1 MKREKQGIAV
11 AGSLIADISYQID
24 TYPQQ
29 GLLTN
34 IRGIKNNVGGSGNLI
49 LDLAKID
56 SDLPV
61 RVSGIIGQDDAGQM
75 IWNVLSKYK
84 NIDVGN
90 ITRQGISS
98 VTHVMN
104 AQDTKQRTFFF
115 MPGASDVY
123 DESYIDWDVI
133 DARIFHLEY
142 LLLMAQ
148 IDAPNAVYGTNGAK
162 ILHDARQRGMKTS
175 IDIVS
180 EQGSRARQI
189 VSAALKYTDYCII
202 NEVEAGEIVG
212 IHISDSKTL
221 DESVMR
227 RVLLALHELGVSEW
241 VVVHS
246 PVAGYG
252 FHCKTN
258 TFVTVPSLR
267 LPEGYIK
274 GSTGAGDAYC
284 SGILYGAYM
293 GWELRDAMRFAAAAA
308 ACSLSEENGTDGV
321 RVKEEIWE
329 MEAQYAVTP

>member
-1 MKREKQGIAV
+1 MEQKKKGIAV

-34 IRGIKNNVGGSGNLI
+34 IRGVKNNVGGSGNLI

-56 SDLPV
+56 ADLPV
-61 RVSGIIGQDDAGQM
+61 KVSAIIGQDDAGQM
-75 IWNVLSKYK
+75 IWNVLSEYE
-84 NIDVGN
+84 NIDLRN
-90 ITRQGISS
+90 ITRQGVSS

-115 MPGASDVY
+115 MPGASDIY
-123 DESYIDWDVI
+123 DESYIDWEVT
-133 DARIFHLEY
+133 DASIFHLEY
-142 LLLMAQ
+142 LLLMAR
-148 IDAPNAVYGTNGAK
+148 IDAPNLLYGTNGAK
-162 ILHDARQRGMKTS
+162 ILHDAQQRGMKTS

-212 IHISDSKTL
+212 IHMNDSGKIE
-221 DESVMR
+221 ESVMR
-227 RVLLALHELGVSEW
+227 RVLMALHELGVSEW

-246 PVAGYG
+246 PMAGYG
-252 FHCKTN
+252 YNCKTN
-258 TFVTVPSLR
+258 EFVTVPSLK
-267 LPEGYIK
+267 LPKGYIK

-293 GWELRDAMRFAAAAA
+293 DWHLKDAMRFAAATA

-321 RVKEEIWE
+321 RKKEEIWQVE
-329 MEAQYAVTP
+329 SQYAV